1 MWQDIVLFV
10 FFCDVLWLVCF
21 GGEKRVQSRSETR
34 QPITIKI
41 IWSLMTNIEAVWT
54 AKLNPMW
61 MFFHNK
67 LSFCYTL
74 SIFFLFTVYILD
86 TFCSMNNN
94 LQISEWHV
102 KDNYSQP
109 LHHLQL
115 HCWNR
120 TTFYRMAIS
129 KYFGVMKGDA
139 WEKYDACVTFK
150 KHLFF
155 FPAYTPFL
163 YISAGSWR
171 FDTRTIAMLMRQGV
185 CAKVPL

>member
-1 MWQDIVLFV
+1 MVSELNLSIAMWQDIVLFV

-74 SIFFLFTVYILD
+74 SIFFYSLFIFWIRFAQWIITCKYQNDMSKIITHNLCIIYSCIVETEQHFTEWQYPNIL
-86 TFCSMNNN
+86 
-94 LQISEWHV
+94 
-102 KDNYSQP
+102 
-109 LHHLQL
+109 
-115 HCWNR
+115 
-120 TTFYRMAIS
+120 
-129 KYFGVMKGDA
+129 
-139 WEKYDACVTFK
+139 
-150 KHLFF
+150 
-155 FPAYTPFL
+155 
-163 YISAGSWR
+163 GSWKETHER
-171 FDTRTIAMLMRQGV
+171 NMMPA
-185 CAKVPL
+185 